1 MCRLVTRWTRTT
13 ADEETVEQIREN
25 AYMQFFHG
33 FAGYSSKAKFDP
45 SMMIHLRKRFSEED
59 VTRINERIAERGK
72 AMVIE
77 AVAARQDDGDPDNPD
92 ASAGRQLSTD
102 NFVKPADWLEGKN

>member
-1 MCRLVTRWTRTT
+1 
-13 ADEETVEQIREN
+13 
-25 AYMQFFHG
+25 
-33 FAGYSSKAKFDP
+33 
-45 SMMIHLRKRFSEED
+45 MMIHLRKRFSEED

-72 AMVIE
+72 AMGIE

-102 NFVKPADWLEGKN
+102 NFVKPADWLEGKNWGTLKH

>member
-1 MCRLVTRWTRTT
+1 
-13 ADEETVEQIREN
+13 
-25 AYMQFFHG
+25 
-33 FAGYSSKAKFDP
+33 
-45 SMMIHLRKRFSEED
+45 MMVHFRRRFSEED
-59 VTRINERIAERGK
+59 VTRINDLIAERGK

-92 ASAGRQLSTD
+92 ASAGRQLSTY